1 MKFFLLKHFHC
12 QELWLASKPNSM
24 LSSETLLNILDA
36 SGGNWQ
42 DHFAH
47 KERMADSVTCMAT
60 VQDAVWVGTSQ
71 VINVPALW
79 LHGQL
84 YTYQISR

>member
-1 MKFFLLKHFHC
+1 
-12 QELWLASKPNSM
+12 M

-71 VINVPALW
+71 VITVPAPWGTCAVVHLSDQY
-79 LHGQL
+79 LNVLLCH
-84 YTYQISR
+84 

>member
-1 MKFFLLKHFHC
+1 
-12 QELWLASKPNSM
+12 M

-71 VINVPALW
+71 VITVPY
-79 LHGQL
+79 L
-84 YTYQISR
+84 YRCMCSGVVRKCSVVSLMAMRFFFI

>member
-1 MKFFLLKHFHC
+1 
-12 QELWLASKPNSM
+12 M

-42 DHFAH
+42 DHFAR

-71 VINVPALW
+71 VITVPYLLFGYMCSNSPIRSAGKCSVVL
-79 LHGQL
+79 LF
-84 YTYQISR
+84 I

>member
-71 VINVPALW
+71 VITVPALW
-79 LHGQL
+79 AVVHLSAQ
-84 YTYQISR
+84 